1 MPGNLVVGPL
11 QSQAINGTM
20 TRLRDIM
27 TGTNTLKGAADL
39 AIVHVEDVVTAHE
52 KAMTNDSASGRSCH
66 YYEEVLG
73 GTTTTTTG
81 SGGFVELR
89 EVPWP
94 DSLNVVNRP
103 YAGEPVA
110 RR

>member
-1 MPGNLVVGPL
+1 MC
-11 QSQAINGTM
+11 S
-20 TRLRDIM
+20 LREYLLRIVC
-27 TGTNTLKGAADL
+27 LRGAAL
-39 AIVHVEDVVTAHE
+39 EATAIFDVLTPPY
-52 KAMTNDSASGRSCH
+52 DSASGRSCH

-73 GTTTTTTG
+73 GTTTTTTTTG